1 MLLRFATRHF
11 VRHWRMNVLL
21 LLGLLLTAALLAAL
35 PLYATAIAGLSLR
48 QRLDDAPIPAR
59 NLEVV
64 GPNDSLT
71 SALYGTINEALGD
84 LVSDRVEVRD
94 LSNLNGGR
102 FVVEEDGNLR
112 NVPERIFLRF
122 WSFDTLASH
131 VEVIEGHLPNVE
143 PIEATLSHTTLE
155 VVVGP
160 GAAEGMNLSL
170 GDEVH
175 TQDGR
180 FHLQV
185 VGIVSP
191 LEPTADMW
199 WSDLLPFDHERVPA
213 CPSCPDDIFLSLL
226 VHPQAMANF
235 LPNHDRF
242 WRILTNRAAVNVDNV
257 GEIQGRIDGLES
269 ALADAQ
275 VRTGLV
281 DILNAHQAQLATAR
295 VSLFLLT
302 IQSLLFAL
310 YTVGMISAFLVD
322 RSRGELVA
330 LSGRGFTGWQI
341 TQVYAL
347 EGFILAFLVAAPL
360 SPIVARMA
368 LSVWGGLTDTPIPA
382 ATPAESWTLALVA
395 VTFGWLALVV
405 PVFLAARGDLLAYQ
419 RAIARPPA
427 RAAWQKV
434 GLDLF
439 LIFLG
444 GLVYWQLRETGT
456 FATVLNQGA
465 EERAAGFADPLL
477 LLGPSL
483 LLIAVAL
490 VFLRLFPYLLRL
502 AAWWGRQN
510 SSFVL
515 PFGLAKLSRDPVGP
529 SRVVLLVSLAAGLT
543 FFATTFSH
551 SVQTRQAEMAHYLTG
566 ADLRVSIPI
575 AAGETEYE
583 RLAGLPGVL
592 AASPAYT
599 NNRTRWASQL
609 SRQATILAVD
619 PDTFGAVARYAPA
632 VSTLT
637 MEGLLPALNGGS
649 GEAIPAVFSVDA
661 HPPDKQVGD
670 LVSYMLGSTRLTFE
684 VRGIIRNFPYLSGA
698 YYITNLADLEAQ
710 AQLPIDGRKEMW
722 LSLDPTQQTAVASQI
737 ENNGWGQVTG
747 DTQAE
752 IRSLQAD
759 LPAAET
765 LGAFD
770 LNAFVLAILSVAV
783 FVLVHYFA
791 ARQRLFEFSLLR
803 AIGLSTNELL
813 ALLSLEGVIMMVLG
827 LVGGTVIGY
836 GLAALMRPFFSNAL
850 ATAVAGGS
858 IYQLFINW
866 PGLITLY
873 GILLGA
879 YLVVMLFSLAALLRA
894 GVHRALRIG
903 EE

>member
-1 MLLRFATRHF
+1 MLFRFTTRHF
-11 VRHWRMNVLL
+11 LRHWRMNALL

-35 PLYATAIAGLSLR
+35 PLYATAIAGRSLN
-48 QRLDDAPIPAR
+48 QRLQDAPIPAR
-59 NLEVV
+59 NIEIV
-64 GPNDSLT
+64 GPNDSLN
-71 SALYGTINEALGD
+71 SALYGTINNQLGD
-84 LVSDRVEVRD
+84 LVTDRVEVRD
-94 LSNLNGGR
+94 LSNLNGAR
-102 FVVEEDGNLR
+102 FVFEEDGNIR
-112 NVPERIFLRF
+112 DIPERLYLRF
-122 WSFDTLASH
+122 WSFDTLPSN
-131 VEVIEGHLPNVE
+131 VELIEGQLPALE
-143 PIEATLSHTTLE
+143 PIESTLSHTTLAAAL
-155 VVVGP
+155 GP
-160 GAAEGMNLSL
+160 GAAASLNLGL

-180 FHLQV
+180 LRFRV
-185 VGIVSP
+185 VGIVTP
-191 LEPTADMW
+191 LDPSADMW

-226 VHPQAMANF
+226 VHPQAMSNN
-235 LPNHDRF
+235 LPRHERF
-242 WRILTNRAAVNVDNV
+242 WRILTNRDAINVDNV
-257 GEIQGRIDGLES
+257 QSIQARIDNLES
-269 ALADAQ
+269 ELANAQ
-275 VRTGLV
+275 LRTGLV
-281 DILNAHQAQLATAR
+281 DILNQHQAQLATAR

-341 TQVYAL
+341 TRVYAL
-347 EGFILAFLVAAPL
+347 EGFILAFLVALPL
-360 SPIVARMA
+360 SPFVARIA
-368 LSVWGGLTDTPIPA
+368 LAIWGGLTDTPIPSV
-382 ATPAESWTLALVA
+382 TPAESWTLALLA
-395 VTFGWLALVV
+395 VTVGWLALVV
-405 PVFLAARGDLLAYQ
+405 PVYLATRGDLLAYQ
-419 RAIARPPA
+419 RQIARPPA

-456 FATVLNQGA
+456 FATVLNRGSA
-465 EERAAGFADPLL
+465 ESAAGTADPLL

-483 LLIAVAL
+483 LLVAIAL
-490 VFLRLFPYLLRL
+490 LFLRLFPYLLRL
-502 AAWWGRQN
+502 AAWMGRQN
-510 SSFVL
+510 TSFVL

-551 SVQTRQAEMAHYLTG
+551 TVQTRQSQMAHYLTG
-566 ADLRVSIPI
+566 ADLRVQIPI
-575 AAGETEYE
+575 EAGQPEYD
-583 RLAGLPGVL
+583 RLANLPGVL
-592 AASPAYT
+592 AASPAYY

-609 SRQATILAVD
+609 SRQATLLAVD
-619 PDTFGAVARYAPA
+619 PDTFGDVARYAPA

-637 MEGLLPALNGGS
+637 MPSLLPALESDAGG
-649 GEAIPAVFSVDA
+649 AIPAVFSADA
-661 HPPDKQVGD
+661 YPTDKKVGD
-670 LVSYMLGSTRLTFE
+670 LIPYMLGSTRLTFE

-698 YYITNLADLEAQ
+698 FFITNLEQLETQ
-710 AQLPIDGRKEMW
+710 AELTIDGRKELW
-722 LSLDPTQQTAVASQI
+722 LSLDPTQQSAVASQI
-737 ENNGWGQVTG
+737 ENNGWGRVTG
-747 DTQAE
+747 DTQSE

-770 LNAFVLAILSVAV
+770 LNAFILALLSIAV

-827 LVGGTVIGY
+827 LLGGTLIGF
-836 GLAALMRPFFSNAL
+836 GLAQLMRPFFSNAL

-858 IYQLFINW
+858 LYQLFINW
-866 PGLITLY
+866 PNLLTLY
-873 GILLGA
+873 AILLAA
-879 YLVVMLFSLAALLRA
+879 YLVVMLLSLTALLRA